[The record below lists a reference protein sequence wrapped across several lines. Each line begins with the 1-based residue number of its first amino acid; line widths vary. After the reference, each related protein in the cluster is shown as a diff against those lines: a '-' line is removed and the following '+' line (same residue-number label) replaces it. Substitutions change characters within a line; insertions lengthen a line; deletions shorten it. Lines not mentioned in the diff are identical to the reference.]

1 MASVPGSQTVGTA
14 AALAD
19 WVFSDHVAKHDVD
32 SAFTYITVFHLILS
46 LEM

>member
-1 MASVPGSQTVGTA
+1 MGTA

-19 WVFSDHVAKHDVD
+19 WFFSDHVAKLDVD
-32 SAFTYITVFHLILS
+32 TAFTYITVFRLILS